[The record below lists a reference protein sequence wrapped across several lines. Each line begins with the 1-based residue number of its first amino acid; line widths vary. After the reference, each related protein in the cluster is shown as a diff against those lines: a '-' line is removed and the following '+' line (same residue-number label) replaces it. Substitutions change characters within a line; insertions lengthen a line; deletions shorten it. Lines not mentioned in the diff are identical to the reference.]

1 MIDGINNNSQDFYG
15 SYANY
20 GNNNANEES
29 GAAALGVNEKE
40 KQENQEISSAS
51 KECQTCKNRKYKD
64 GSNESVSFKAASHL
78 SPTSAGAAVRA
89 HEGEHVSNAYNK
101 AAQNNGKVIRA
112 SVSIQTSICPECGR
126 SYVSGGVTDTAIKY
140 SNEENPYIKDLKEQQ
155 GIELKGANVDLITQS

>member
-1 MIDGINNNSQDFYG
+1 MVDGIKNSENAYYDN
-15 SYANY
+15 YANY
-20 GNNNANEES
+20 SNNDINNKSGNSAFGVQAEDDQEEKGIS
-29 GAAALGVNEKE
+29 GVAG
-40 KQENQEISSAS
+40 
-51 KECQTCKNRKYKD
+51 ECQTCKNRKYKD
-64 GSNESVSFKAASHL
+64 GSDESVSFKAASHL

-126 SYVSGGVTDTAIKY
+126 SYVSGGVTNTAIKY

-155 GIELKGANVDLITQS
+155 GIELKGANVDLITE